1 MYELSVR
8 YYWFIIINYIL
19 HNLFRLEM
27 NLSMDIEDNEII
39 AS

>member
-1 MYELSVR
+1 MYKLSVR

-19 HNLFRLEM
+19 TYLEM
-27 NLSMDIEDNEII
+27 NSSKDFEDNEII

>member
-19 HNLFRLEM
+19 QNLFRLEM